1 MLQLDDK
8 VRDRFSLIKN
18 AKVAY
23 LDNGATTQ
31 KPDCVLKAV
40 EKYYNE
46 ENANPMRGIYELSVA
61 ATDAYENARAAA
73 AE

>member
-18 AKVAY
+18 AHVAY

-46 ENANPMRGIYELSVA
+46 ENGRNPMVEH
-61 ATDAYENARAAA
+61 
-73 AE
+73 